1 MHYHRCMCAL
11 TTCIRGKCF
20 FPSSTHADCVPNF
33 LQPVYIKD
41 DFFDSLSCN
50 ALDRGS
56 RNGRTK
62 FSEQLKID
70 TEVLCLLF
78 ELIVIISLSTER

>member
-1 MHYHRCMCAL
+1 MHVRVDL
-11 TTCIRGKCF
+11 CIRGKCF

-78 ELIVIISLSTER
+78 ELIVIISLSTEK